1 MEKAEGLTLAD
12 LPPGTQAKV
21 LNLAAEG
28 ALRRRLLDLGL
39 VPGTVVTAIG
49 KSPAGDPAAYRIR
62 GAVMALRAEVAG
74 LIKAVPF
81 PDADL
86 NELQQEVRQRH
97 AKS

>member
-1 MEKAEGLTLAD
+1 MEKTEGLTLAE

-21 LNLAAEG
+21 LTLEAEG
-28 ALRRRLLDLGL
+28 VLRRRLLDLGL

-62 GAVMALRAEVAG
+62 GAVMALREEVAG
-74 LIKAVPF
+74 LIRVVP
-81 PDADL
+81 PPAAGL
-86 NELQQEVRQRH
+86 NELQQEVQLKY

>member
-1 MEKAEGLTLAD
+1 MEKAEGPTLAD

-21 LNLAAEG
+21 LSLKAEG

-62 GAVMALRAEVAG
+62 GAVMALRTEVAV
-74 LIKAVPF
+74 LIRVVTLPTAG
-81 PDADL
+81 L
-86 NELQQEVRQRH
+86 NELQQEVQPGH
-97 AKS
+97 ANL